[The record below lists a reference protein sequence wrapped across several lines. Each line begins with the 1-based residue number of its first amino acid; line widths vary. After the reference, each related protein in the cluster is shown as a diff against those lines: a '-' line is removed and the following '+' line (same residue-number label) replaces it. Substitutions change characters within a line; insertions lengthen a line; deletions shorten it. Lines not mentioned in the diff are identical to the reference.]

1 MLLLPALDLRNPEKQ
16 SLFESAWLRYLN
28 SENPHIIT
36 LIGDIEQQ
44 LGLRPGFLASDV
56 LILDKI
62 SQISQDDLRVSSK
75 SDMLNIVVSAL
86 SDIKIMDITRN
97 KVYGDFS
104 DEFETYQDDHDNL
117 LYCSPRVKN
126 SFGSPLDVESASSF
140 QSRFY
145 ESDDASSLMNCD
157 SYMSKSPSMLDFS
170 PEDLDEKFK
179 LHKVLEDLR
188 SRHAGISLSFMDI
201 DTKLADI
208 KEQNGKD
215 LEFLDKLTANSELIR
230 DRMQD
235 MRSEID
241 ELTSAVDELK
251 REKEGDAK
259 TENDKDKEPTN
270 DEINDVNESEN
281 SDDET
286 LHSTSPRLEVF
297 PTMPDSHWII
307 EKEQKQRETI
317 GEKESKHP
325 DTMELPIMESKKT
338 GNYNFSAGFLSF
350 LVLLLAILAY
360 RCTYE

>member
-1 MLLLPALDLRNPEKQ
+1 MLLLPELDLRNPESQ
-16 SLFESAWLRYLN
+16 SIFELAWLRYSN

-36 LIGDIEQQ
+36 LIEDIEQQ
-44 LGLRPGFLASDV
+44 LGLRPGFLASDE

-62 SQISQDDLRVSSK
+62 NRISQNDLHVSSK
-75 SDMLNIVVSAL
+75 SDMLTIVVNAL

-117 LYCSPRVKN
+117 LYRSPRVKIP
-126 SFGSPLDVESASSF
+126 FGSPLDVESVSSF

-145 ESDDASSLMNCD
+145 ESDETSSLMKCD
-157 SYMSKSPSMLDFS
+157 SYMSKSPSMLELS

-241 ELTSAVDELK
+241 ELTSAVDKLK
-251 REKEGDAK
+251 REKEGEAK
-259 TENDKDKEPTN
+259 IKNEKDKEATN
-270 DEINDVNESEN
+270 DENDDLIGTEN

-297 PTMPDSHWII
+297 PTMPDTHWII
-307 EKEQKQRETI
+307 EKEEKQRETKA
-317 GEKESKHP
+317 EEESKQLEN
-325 DTMELPIMESKKT
+325 MEQLMMESNDTKT
-338 GNYNFSAGFLSF
+338 PKVSGVSLTL
-350 LVLLLAILAY
+350 LVLLLAIITY
-360 RCTYE
+360 RYTHE